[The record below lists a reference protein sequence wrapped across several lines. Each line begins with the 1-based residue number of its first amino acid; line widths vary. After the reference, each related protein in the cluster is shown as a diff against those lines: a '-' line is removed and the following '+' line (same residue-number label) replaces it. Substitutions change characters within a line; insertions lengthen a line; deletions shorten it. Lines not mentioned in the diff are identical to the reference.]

1 MSVKIEQEIINNNP
15 VVNAA
20 VSPASEDTESN
31 ALQLAGLLQGF
42 SADKTLESIDAD
54 SKFDASVKKLAAALD
69 PKISSVNFMKKAFE
83 ALSSMQSSLTD
94 VYMSDGK
101 LAQSTVEIL
110 NGIMKKTRDVLKP
123 LQDEISKHTG
133 GGEEA
138 GRALQAA
145 QGAYNNASAEWKNF
159 YQEAQSN
166 SNIPTDS
173 ASRSSTNMSSFQQF
187 LSQLMGVMTNLSQAL
202 ARG

>member
-15 VVNAA
+15 VINAPI
-20 VSPASEDTESN
+20 SSIDENIESN
-31 ALQLAGLLQGF
+31 VLQLAGLLQGF
-42 SADKTLESIDAD
+42 SAETIESCDAAEQ
-54 SKFDASVKKLAAALD
+54 FNASVAKLAATLD
-69 PKISSVNFMKKAFE
+69 PKVPSVNFMQKAFE

-110 NGIMKKTRDVLKP
+110 NGIMKKTKAILDEK
-123 LQDEISKHTG
+123 QKEISKHTG
-133 GGEEA
+133 GGETE
-138 GRALQAA
+138 GRELQKA
-145 QGAYNNASAEWKNF
+145 QNDYNNTQQTWKNF

-173 ASRSSTNMSSFQQF
+173 ASRASTNMSSFQQF

>member
-20 VSPASEDTESN
+20 ISPASEDTESN

-54 SKFDASVKKLAAALD
+54 SKFDASIKNLAAALD
-69 PKISSVNFMKKAFE
+69 PKVPTVNFMQKAFE

-110 NGIMKKTRDVLKP
+110 NGIMKETKRILDEK
-123 LQDEISKHTG
+123 QREISKHTG
-133 GGEEA
+133 GGEEE
-138 GRALQAA
+138 GRKLSDA
-145 QGAYNNASAEWKNF
+145 QNAYNNTQLTWKNF